1 MERDEQLKGHKQKQC
16 WSENYKVEDVS
27 SCHGFHW
34 SCDLGEPGGL
44 CFPIWER
51 GKFLGVR
58 GSCSISLIADEN
70 GGLLWCPESEHQVKK
85 HTHKNTFDSLS
96 TSCEKKRWNDANQ
109 SPSAS
114 TSITTSTKR
123 EKPSLLMV
131 EFGQLA
137 KSSCRLTVD
146 KQKLLNPVD
155 YVN

>member
-27 SCHGFHW
+27 SCRGFHW

-146 KQKLLNPVD
+146 KQKLLSPVV